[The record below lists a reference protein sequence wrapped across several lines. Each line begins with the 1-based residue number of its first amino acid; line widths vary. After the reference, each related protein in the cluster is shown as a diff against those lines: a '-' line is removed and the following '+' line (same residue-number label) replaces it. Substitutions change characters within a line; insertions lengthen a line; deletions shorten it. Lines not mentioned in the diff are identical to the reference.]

1 VAGGLPVLP
10 NPDHAAA
17 ALVFAVRLHAVAS
30 RVLDPQG
37 RPLRMRVGVHS
48 GRVMS
53 GVCVGAVR
61 ARYTLFGEGITTAL
75 RMEESSEP
83 GRTHASAATVDL
95 LHMDPR
101 FEFQFRGCVVPGGR
115 ASFYVD
121 QAAAGR

>member
-1 VAGGLPVLP
+1 MAGGLSVLP
-10 NPDHAAA
+10 NPDHAAT
-17 ALVFAVRLHAVAS
+17 ALVFAVRLHIIAS

-37 RPLRMRVGVHS
+37 RPLRMRIGVHS

-61 ARYTLFGEGITTAL
+61 PRYTLFGEGITTAL

-95 LHMDPR
+95 LRMDPR
-101 FEFQFRGCVVPGGR
+101 FEFQSLGIVVPSGQ
-115 ASFYVD
+115 ASFFVD